1 MSLDRVKLIK
11 NFFNG
16 LQNNEETNFIGDLL
30 LYLSNISRLPLN
42 KNETSINTVYL
53 LLLQTLSKSISKNI
67 IQIFNKKQLTNIP
80 ENSLDQFLFRPI
92 GNIDHYNII
101 KIGAFTGDNRNDN
114 VMGIMKEV
122 KEKNLNFRNIYIE
135 PVKEYL
141 DLLMLNNKKIDPQN
155 NHIYINKAVSNDNKK
170 LKIYKVSKNNNFD
183 NYPWWIE
190 QLATSNKEHYIKH
203 GFKDILLD
211 EIEVDCVT
219 FNDIVKEYEVKS
231 LDLLVIDTEG
241 HDYNIIMSLDFN
253 LIKPKYIE
261 FEHLHM
267 THFEYKKCIEKLEK
281 EGYFIVLERLD
292 DIRLIYSKFK
302 D

>member
-141 DLLMLNNKKIDPQN
+141 DLLNQ
-155 NHIYINKAVSNDNKK
+155 V
-170 LKIYKVSKNNNFD
+170 
-183 NYPWWIE
+183 
-190 QLATSNKEHYIKH
+190 
-203 GFKDILLD
+203 FK
-211 EIEVDCVT
+211 IEV
-219 FNDIVKEYEVKS
+219 NNEA
-231 LDLLVIDTEG
+231 
-241 HDYNIIMSLDFN
+241 NIFINN
-253 LIKPKYIE
+253 L
-261 FEHLHM
+261 
-267 THFEYKKCIEKLEK
+267 
-281 EGYFIVLERLD
+281 
-292 DIRLIYSKFK
+292 YSKFALK
-302 D
+302 MEAA